1 MLCDKENQTVNKIEW
16 PDDYKFPL
24 NNLPRNLSKKLK
36 DFKKLVT
43 NKEILTILN
52 IVFKDISEY
61 HNM

>member
-1 MLCDKENQTVNKIEW
+1 VLCDKENQTVNKIEW